1 MNELKLIRG
10 HMLSFRNFT
19 IHQRLFAISV
29 AVTCGMLL
37 LLAIMLNQS
46 SSQHLLGEANVTA
59 HSISRQVVQLRNYE
73 KNFLLRL
80 EVKYANQH
88 QQAVQALLQDLT
100 KLRSELA
107 DFDINTQ
114 GIGQFEQLLQNYS
127 TDFNKISELRVQ
139 AGLTENDGLIGEMRT
154 AARQLEKLLLNKG
167 ELVQANLVLQ
177 LRRHEKDF
185 QLRMTLKEQQLFATK
200 VAQLT
205 PMLSGDELAA
215 LQQYNRA
222 FNRLV
227 EVFQQIGLHQDD
239 GMMDVM
245 RASIHATEQ
254 QMLALK
260 QQVDAELAQ
269 ALSHSQTVSISCFV
283 LLVLMLSLLLW
294 LVSRSVIQPV
304 RQLRS
309 VIADIRRD
317 QDFTRRIDP
326 QGDDELTALSV
337 DLNAL
342 LSDVQNLV
350 RTVNQSLL
358 ALDQSTQQLNQ
369 SARNT
374 SQSMQLQQSETD
386 MVATAVT
393 EMGATIHEIAQ
404 TTENTADKAQATNSH
419 AVKGMEQVAST
430 VTQVQQLSARLAD
443 AAETAVQL
451 DADSVT
457 IGSVLE
463 VIRTIAD
470 QTNLLALNAAIEA
483 ARAGEQGRGFAV
495 VADEVRMLA
504 TKTQDSTKQ
513 IELIIRALQQ
523 RSKAIVAVMQQCQ
536 QQGEQSAHQGQT
548 AMLLLREITADVS
561 LIMDMTTQIAAAI
574 EEQSHVAAE
583 VNKNVVSIRDLSE
596 DTLQG
601 AKQNHEISQAV
612 ASQTADVHHL
622 VDKFRV

>member
-1 MNELKLIRG
+1 MPSLR
-10 HMLSFRNFT
+10 SFT
-19 IHQRLFAISV
+19 IHQRLFTISV

-37 LLAIMLNQS
+37 LLAIMLKQS
-46 SSQHLLGEANVTA
+46 TSQHLLGEAQVTA
-59 HSISRQVVQLRNYE
+59 HTITRQVVQLRNHE

-80 EVKYANQH
+80 ESKYANHH
-88 QQAVQALLQDLT
+88 QQAVQVLLQDIT

-107 DFDINTQ
+107 DFDLNTQ
-114 GIGQFEQLLQNYS
+114 GIQKFEQLLQNYS
-127 TDFNKISELRVQ
+127 TDFNKISELRIQ
-139 AGLTENDGLIGEMRT
+139 AGLTENDGLVGEMRT

-167 ELVQANLVLQ
+167 ELAQANLVLQ

-185 QLRMTLKEQQLFATK
+185 QLRMTLKEQQLFAGK

-205 PMLSGDELAA
+205 PMLSGSELAA

-269 ALSHSQTVSISCFV
+269 ALSWSKTVSISCFV
-283 LLVLMLSLLLW
+283 LLVVLLSLLLW
-294 LVSRSVIQPV
+294 LVSRSVILPV

-309 VIADIRRD
+309 VIADIRRG
-317 QDFTRRIDP
+317 QDFTRRIEV

-342 LSDVQNLV
+342 VGDVQTLV
-350 RTVNQSLL
+350 RTVNQSLQ

-419 AVKGMEQVAST
+419 ASKGMEQVTAT
-430 VTQVQQLSARLAD
+430 VAQVQHLSARLAD
-443 AAETAVQL
+443 AATTAAEL

-513 IELIIRALQQ
+513 IEVIIRALQQ
-523 RSKAIVAVMQQCQ
+523 RSKAIVSVLEQCQ
-536 QQGEQSAHQGQT
+536 QQGEQSAQQGQT
-548 AMLLLREITADVS
+548 AMHLLREITTDVS
-561 LIMDMTTQIAAAI
+561 LIMDMTTQIATAI

-596 DTLQG
+596 DTLAG
-601 AKQNHEISQAV
+601 AKQNQQISQAV
-612 ASQTADVHHL
+612 ASQTADIHHL

>member
-1 MNELKLIRG
+1 
-10 HMLSFRNFT
+10 MLLLRSFT
-19 IHQRLFAISV
+19 IHQRLLAISV

-37 LLAIMLNQS
+37 LLAIMLQQS
-46 SSQHLLGEANVTA
+46 NRQHLLGEANATA
-59 HSISRQVVQLRNYE
+59 HTISRQIVQLRNHE

-80 EVKYANQH
+80 EAKYASHH
-88 QQAVQALLQDLT
+88 QTAVARLQQDLA
-100 KLRSELA
+100 KLRTELA
-107 DFDINTQ
+107 DFAIDTQ
-114 GIGQFEQLLQNYS
+114 NIDQFEQLVLSYS
-127 TDFNKISELRVQ
+127 QDFQRISELRINV
-139 AGLTENDGLIGEMRT
+139 GLTENDGLTAQMRT
-154 AARQLEKLLLNKG
+154 AARELEKRLLEKG
-167 ELVQANLVLQ
+167 ELQQANLVLQ

-185 QLRMTLKEQQLFATK
+185 QLRMTLKEQQLFASK
-200 VAQLT
+200 VALLT
-205 PMLSGDELAA
+205 PMLQGDELVA
-215 LQQYNRA
+215 LQQYQQA
-222 FNRLV
+222 FNQLV
-227 EVFQQIGLHQDD
+227 DAFKQIGLHQDD

-254 QMLALK
+254 QMLTLK

-269 ALSHSQTVSISCFV
+269 ALSWSKTVSISCFV

-294 LVSRSVIQPV
+294 LVSRSVILPV
-304 RQLRS
+304 RQLRN
-309 VIADIRRD
+309 VIADIRRG
-317 QDFTRRIDP
+317 QDFTQRIEV

-342 LSDVQNLV
+342 VGDVQNLV

-419 AVKGMEQVAST
+419 AAKGMEQVAAT
-430 VTQVQQLSARLAD
+430 VSQVQDLSARLAD
-443 AAETAVQL
+443 AATTAAEL

-523 RSKAIVAVMQQCQ
+523 RSKAIVSVLHQCQ
-536 QQGEQSAHQGQT
+536 QQGQQSAQQGQT
-548 AMLLLREITADVS
+548 AMHLLREITADVS
-561 LIMDMTTQIAAAI
+561 LIMDMTTQIATAI

-596 DTLQG
+596 DTLEG
-601 AKQNHEISQAV
+601 AKQNQAISQAV
-612 ASQTADVHHL
+612 AGQTTDIHHL

>member
-1 MNELKLIRG
+1 
-10 HMLSFRNFT
+10 
-19 IHQRLFAISV
+19 
-29 AVTCGMLL
+29 
-37 LLAIMLNQS
+37 
-46 SSQHLLGEANVTA
+46 
-59 HSISRQVVQLRNYE
+59 
-73 KNFLLRL
+73 
-80 EVKYANQH
+80 
-88 QQAVQALLQDLT
+88 
-100 KLRSELA
+100 
-107 DFDINTQ
+107 
-114 GIGQFEQLLQNYS
+114 
-127 TDFNKISELRVQ
+127 
-139 AGLTENDGLIGEMRT
+139 
-154 AARQLEKLLLNKG
+154 
-167 ELVQANLVLQ
+167 
-177 LRRHEKDF
+177 
-185 QLRMTLKEQQLFATK
+185 
-200 VAQLT
+200 
-205 PMLSGDELAA
+205 

-269 ALSHSQTVSISCFV
+269 ALSHSQTVSVSCFV

-294 LVSRSVIQPV
+294 LISRSVILPV

-443 AAETAVQL
+443 AATTAAEL

-523 RSKAIVAVMQQCQ
+523 RSKAIVTVLQQCQ
-536 QQGEQSAHQGQT
+536 QQGEQSALQGQT
-548 AMLLLREITADVS
+548 AMQLLREITADVS
-561 LIMDMTTQIAAAI
+561 LIMDMTTQIATAI

>member
-1 MNELKLIRG
+1 MPSLR
-10 HMLSFRNFT
+10 SFT

-37 LLAIMLNQS
+37 LLAIMLKQS
-46 SSQHLLGEANVTA
+46 TSQHLLGEANVTA
-59 HSISRQVVQLRNYE
+59 HTITRQVAQLRNHE

-80 EVKYANQH
+80 DVKYANHH

-114 GIGQFEQLLQNYS
+114 GIAQFEQLLQNYS
-127 TDFNKISELRVQ
+127 TDFHKISALRAQ
-139 AGLTENDGLIGEMRT
+139 AGLTENDGLVGEMRT
-154 AARQLEKLLLNKG
+154 AARQLEKLLLNNG
-167 ELVQANLVLQ
+167 ELAQANLVLQ

-269 ALSHSQTVSISCFV
+269 ALSHSQTVSVSCFV

-294 LVSRSVIQPV
+294 LISRSVILPV

-443 AAETAVQL
+443 AATTAAEL

-523 RSKAIVAVMQQCQ
+523 RSKAIVTVLQQCQ
-536 QQGEQSAHQGQT
+536 QQGEQSALQGQT
-548 AMLLLREITADVS
+548 AMQLLREITADVS
-561 LIMDMTTQIAAAI
+561 LIMDMTTQIATAI